1 MGRNL
6 VDRGKIKRP
15 SYAVASVDNALRLIQ
30 ILRDTGELRVSTAAN
45 ELGMAVSTVHRLLA
59 MLAYHGFAIRDDSK
73 AYLPGPALGAVPVM
87 GTSLKIVRNACLPH
101 LELLSGYLNET
112 VTLHFR
118 VGSKVRF
125 LDAVESTAVLRIGS
139 QRGVILDARSASGG
153 KALLAETSLQTLER
167 LYRSRAA
174 EIAGEALD
182 DADFAKLLRQLEQV
196 HRDGYARNFQETAV
210 GVLCYRPEPSSP
222 LFRSRSQPSDRP
234 LSSTRSCLP
243 LSAKLSGTWRLQ
255 SRRRTFDPACDNL
268 VLA

>member
-1 MGRNL
+1 M
-6 VDRGKIKRP
+6 VDRGKIQRP

-30 ILRDTGELRVSTAAN
+30 ILRDTGELRVSTASN

-59 MLAYHGFAIRDDSK
+59 LLVYHGFAIRDDSK

-87 GTSLKIVRNACLPH
+87 GHSLKTVRNACLPH

-153 KALLAETSLQTLER
+153 KALLAEASLQTLER

-174 EIAGEALD
+174 EIAGEALN
-182 DADFAKLLRQLEQV
+182 DADFEKLLRQLEQV
-196 HRDGYARNFQETAV
+196 RRDGYARNFQETAA
-210 GVLCYRPEPSSP
+210 GVCAIGMSLHSRDGNAIASFSVAVPAERSTY
-222 LFRSRSQPSDRP
+222 LFDEK
-234 LSSTRSCLP
+234 LLALTRE
-243 LSAKLSGTWRLQ
+243 A
-255 SRRRTFDPACDNL
+255 RRDMEAA
-268 VLA
+268 LAEALT